1 MLPQS
6 PNFNQGKSTPSLN
19 GLTGRLFSPP
29 PFLPLGWVW
38 KKMMASL
45 GLEPTGLDSVCARQV
60 AKTPGK
66 GRYVPTGA
74 GNTPLPSQTTSE
86 GLQGLQ
92 SSFPLPNAQA
102 RLGIQEDEPRKMGQ
116 MQGNT
121 PPPPNPIPCLLAYP
135 RRPQKC
141 EMEGGA
147 GQALLGPSVL
157 RCPSQE
163 TCSTPWLE
171 CPTEGVLFHRVCGV
185 LFL

>member
-1 MLPQS
+1 MMLPQS

-74 GNTPLPSQTTSE
+74 GNTPLPSQATSE

-102 RLGIQEDEPRKMGQ
+102 RLGIQEEEPRKMGQ

-121 PPPPNPIPCLLAYP
+121 PPHLTPSLACLLTPEGPRSVRWKEVLAKPFLGLLFSAALP
-135 RRPQKC
+135 RRLVPRH
-141 EMEGGA
+141 G
-147 GQALLGPSVL
+147 LTV
-157 RCPSQE
+157 
-163 TCSTPWLE
+163 
-171 CPTEGVLFHRVCGV
+171 
-185 LFL
+185 